1 MTSVLRYRNF
11 IADHYPL
18 LNRKTMKELFAMLL
32 LSLFCVT
39 VTAQKIPD
47 KLQVSSKVVLK
58 DGAIQLAAVK
68 SDLLSKHAQAQKL
81 MTELQAMISDMP
93 YEIKTTDKNKA
104 EAFLETFENF
114 DQKANQLF
122 NILSTI
128 IKTTKETE
136 NSITDNMN

>member
-1 MTSVLRYRNF
+1 
-11 IADHYPL
+11 
-18 LNRKTMKELFAMLL
+18 MKELFAMLL

-122 NILSTI
+122 NILNTI

>member
-1 MTSVLRYRNF
+1 
-11 IADHYPL
+11 
-18 LNRKTMKELFAMLL
+18 MKELFAMLL

-39 VTAQKIPD
+39 VTAQKIPE
-47 KLQVSSKVVLK
+47 KLQVSSKVVIK

-68 SDLLSKHAQAQKL
+68 TDLISKHAQAQKL

-104 EAFLETFENF
+104 EEFLETIENF

-136 NSITDNMN
+136 NSITDNIN

>member
-1 MTSVLRYRNF
+1 M
-11 IADHYPL
+11 ADHYPS

-39 VTAQKIPD
+39 VTAQKIPE
-47 KLQVSSKVVLK
+47 KLQVSSKVVIK

-68 SDLLSKHAQAQKL
+68 TDLISKHAQAQKL

-104 EAFLETFENF
+104 EEFLETIENF

-136 NSITDNMN
+136 NSITDNIN